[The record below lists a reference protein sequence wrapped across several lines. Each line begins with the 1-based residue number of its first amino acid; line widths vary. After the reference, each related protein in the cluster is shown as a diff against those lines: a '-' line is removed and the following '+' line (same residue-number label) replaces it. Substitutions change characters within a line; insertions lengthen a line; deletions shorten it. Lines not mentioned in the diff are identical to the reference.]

1 MIDETIS
8 HYHIVEKLGGG
19 GMGVVYKAEDTSLGR
34 FVALKFLPE
43 SVAQDPSSLERFRRE
58 ARAASAL
65 NHPNICTIYE
75 IGEHEGK
82 RFIAMEYLDGV
93 TLRHRIGGRPL
104 EMDVLLTLSI
114 EIADA
119 LDAAHSQGIIHRD
132 IKPGNILVT
141 KRGHAKILDFGLAKI
156 TAPDGQA
163 SGSSPDPSD
172 ITVGVTSEL
181 TSPGTALGTIAYMS
195 PEQVR
200 GKPLDPRTDLFSFG
214 VMLYEMATGVTPFRG
229 DTSGIIFDAILN
241 RAPAGPVRLNP
252 ELPSKLEDIINKA
265 LEKDMTLRYQHA
277 SELMADLKRLS
288 RDTNSGIVAIP
299 ADPDALSEM
308 TPARTTS
315 RTSVHVTSMPL
326 SVESRPRWGLWAMLA
341 GVLAVALLGFG
352 FWSGRLFHSS
362 KSAPIVTLAPPVTTV
377 TAPPAPVTNTPSPA
391 AKPSPSSPAPV
402 IPSTSSSN
410 ATEAPRPAPQT
421 QPSHPHP
428 AAPLA
433 STPQQAAPEAVS
445 PELATP
451 LPPSSS
457 RTATLT
463 LHDSARNREIPLKI
477 YYPGQI
483 SGSLPLIIFSH
494 GYGGTREGYEYL
506 ARGWADAGYVV
517 ILPTHIGSDTDA
529 LTQMGLRGASDP
541 AASFE
546 MQKQRTEDVHFILSS
561 LKLIDQQ
568 VREIHGKINNKQIG
582 VGGHSM
588 GAGTALLVGGATAAP
603 PNGSAQ
609 SFRDKHVHAVIA
621 ISPQGAGEEGFSDHS
636 WDHVAVPALTMS
648 GTRDREIGGR
658 PPEWRTQPF
667 QHMPGGSKYQVIVG
681 GADHLTFAVG
691 GRFRECIL
699 QETIAFWDT
708 YLKGQEKPIQTSGV
722 CAVSAR

>member
-1 MIDETIS
+1 MIGETIS

-43 SVAQDPSSLERFRRE
+43 SVAQDPASLERFRRE

-104 EMDVLLTLSI
+104 EMDALLSLSI

-156 TAPDGQA
+156 TAPDGPG
-163 SGSSPDPSD
+163 SGSSSAVSD
-172 ITVGVTSEL
+172 VTVGITGEL
-181 TSPGTALGTIAYMS
+181 TNPGSALGTIAYMS

-200 GKPLDPRTDLFSFG
+200 GKPLDTRTDLFSFG

-252 ELPSKLEDIINKA
+252 ELPAKLEDIINKA

-299 ADPDALSEM
+299 ADPDALSGV
-308 TPARTTS
+308 TAARTSS
-315 RTSVHVTSMPL
+315 RTSVQATAAQL
-326 SVESRPRWGLWAMLA
+326 SVGGRPAWGLWAGLA
-341 GVLAVALLGFG
+341 GVLAIVLLGFG
-352 FWSGRLFHSS
+352 FWSGRLMRFHSS
-362 KSAPIVTLAPPVTTV
+362 KSAPIVSVASPVTTV
-377 TAPPAPVTNTPSPA
+377 TAPPAPVTSAPPPA
-391 AKPSPSSPAPV
+391 EKPSPSSPA
-402 IPSTSSSN
+402 
-410 ATEAPRPAPQT
+410 AQAA
-421 QPSHPHP
+421 HPHP
-428 AAPLA
+428 APAA
-433 STPQQAAPEAVS
+433 TPQPAAPEAAS
-445 PELATP
+445 PESVLP

-457 RTATLT
+457 RTAALT
-463 LHDSARNREIPLKI
+463 LLDSARNREIPLKI

-483 SGSLPLIIFSH
+483 SGSLPLIVFSH

-506 ARGWADAGYVV
+506 GRAWADAGFIV
-517 ILPTHIGSDTDA
+517 ILPTHLGSDTEA
-529 LTQMGLRGASDP
+529 LAQLGLRGAGDP
-541 AASFE
+541 GAAFE
-546 MQKQRTEDVHFILSS
+546 MQKQRTADVHFILSS

-568 VREIHGKINNKQIG
+568 VRDIHGKINNKQIG

-603 PNGSAQ
+603 PSGSAQ
-609 SFRDKHVHAVIA
+609 SFSFRDKHVRAVIA
-621 ISPQGAGEEGFSDHS
+621 MSPQGAGEEGFSDHS
-636 WDHVAVPALTMS
+636 WDHISVPTLTMS
-648 GTRDREIGGR
+648 GTKDRGIGGQA
-658 PPEWRTQPF
+658 PEWRTQAF
-667 QHMPGGSKYQVIVG
+667 QHMPAGSKYQVIVG
-681 GADHLTFAVG
+681 GADHLSFAVG

-708 YLKGQEKPIQTSGV
+708 YLKGQEKPIQSSGA
-722 CAVSAR
+722 CAVSAK

>member
-43 SVAQDPSSLERFRRE
+43 SVAQDPASLERFRRE

-75 IGEHEGK
+75 IGEHDGK

-93 TLRHRIGGRPL
+93 TLRHRIAGRPL
-104 EMDVLLTLSI
+104 EMDVLLSLSI

-119 LDAAHSQGIIHRD
+119 LDAAHAQGIVHRD

-141 KRGHAKILDFGLAKI
+141 KRGHAKVLDFGLAKI
-156 TAPDGQA
+156 TTPDGRG
-163 SGSSPDPSD
+163 SGSAAEPSD
-172 ITVGVTSEL
+172 LTVGVTGEL

-252 ELPSKLEDIINKA
+252 ELPAKLEDIINKA
-265 LEKDMTLRYQHA
+265 LEKDIALRYQHA

-299 ADPDALSEM
+299 ADLPTAKSQVRTGRIG
-308 TPARTTS
+308 TPAAAQQGWK
-315 RTSVHVTSMPL
+315 V
-326 SVESRPRWGLWAMLA
+326 WAGLAA
-341 GVLAVALLGFG
+341 VVAIVLVGFG
-352 FWSGRLFHSS
+352 FWSGRLVGFRSS
-362 KSAPIVTLAPPVTTV
+362 KSAPLVAVPPPVTTV
-377 TAPPAPVTNTPSPA
+377 TAPAPTATNTPSPVV
-391 AKPSPSSPAPV
+391 KSSPST
-402 IPSTSSSN
+402 PSTSPTTALGAGS
-410 ATEAPRPAPQT
+410 PRPETPQT
-421 QPSHPHP
+421 KPAHAHPSAP
-428 AAPLA
+428 AVA
-433 STPQQAAPEAVS
+433 TPQASSPDTASPEA
-445 PELATP
+445 ATP

-463 LHDSARNREIPLKI
+463 LHDSARNREIPLKV
-477 YYPGQI
+477 YYPAQI

-494 GYGGTREGYEYL
+494 GYGGSREGYEYL
-506 ARGWADAGYVV
+506 GRGWADAGYIV
-517 ILPTHIGSDTDA
+517 IFPTHLGSDTEA
-529 LTQMGLRGASDP
+529 LAQMGLRGASDP
-541 AASFE
+541 ATAFE
-546 MQKQRTEDVHFILSS
+546 MQRQRAADVHFVLSS

-568 VREIHGKINNKQIG
+568 VRDIHGKIDKQEIG
-582 VGGHSM
+582 VAGHSM
-588 GAGTALLVGGATAAP
+588 GAGTALLVAGATASAA
-603 PNGSAQ
+603 NGAAQ
-609 SFRDKHVHAVIA
+609 SFRDKHVRAVIA
-621 ISPQGAGEEGFSDHS
+621 MSPQGPGEEGFSDHS
-636 WDHVAVPALTMS
+636 WDSVAVPALTMS
-648 GTRDREIGGR
+648 GSKDRGIGGQ
-658 PPEWRTQPF
+658 PAEWRMLPF
-667 QHMPGGSKYQVIVG
+667 QHMPAGGKYQVLVN

-691 GRFRECIL
+691 GRFRACIL
-699 QETIAFWDT
+699 QETIAFWGA
-708 YLKGQEKPIQTSGV
+708 YLGGQKKPLQ
-722 CAVSAR
+722 SAGACEVKAK

>member
-43 SVAQDPSSLERFRRE
+43 SVAQDPASLERFRRE

-93 TLRHRIGGRPL
+93 TLRHRIAGRPL
-104 EMDVLLTLSI
+104 EMDVLLSLAI

-119 LDAAHSQGIIHRD
+119 LDAAHAQGIVHRD
-132 IKPGNILVT
+132 IKPGNVLVT

-156 TAPDGQA
+156 TAPDRHG
-163 SGSSPDPSD
+163 SGSAAEPSD
-172 ITVGVTSEL
+172 LTVGVTGEL

-229 DTSGIIFDAILN
+229 DTSGVIFDAILN

-252 ELPSKLEDIINKA
+252 ELPAKLEDIINKA
-265 LEKDMTLRYQHA
+265 LEKDVALRYQHA
-277 SELMADLKRLS
+277 SELMADLKRLL

-299 ADPDALSEM
+299 ADPDALS
-308 TPARTTS
+308 AS
-315 RTSVHVTSMPL
+315 RTS
-326 SVESRPRWGLWAMLA
+326 SRTVLGGNTLPQSAANPPGWKVWAGLA
-341 GVLAVALLGFG
+341 AVAAIVLVGFA
-352 FWSGRLFHSS
+352 FWSGRLVGFRSS
-362 KSAPIVTLAPPVTTV
+362 KSAPGGTVAAPVTPVTT
-377 TAPPAPVTNTPSPA
+377 PAPQVTNTPPV
-391 AKPSPSSPAPV
+391 AKPSPSSSSFSLPSSPPTPAPV
-402 IPSTSSSN
+402 AAELNHAAPQP
-410 ATEAPRPAPQT
+410 AHPRPA
-421 QPSHPHP
+421 
-428 AAPLA
+428 APVA
-433 STPQQAAPEAVS
+433 VTPQATSPDAASPEAT
-445 PELATP
+445 AP

-463 LHDSARNREIPLKI
+463 LHDSDRNREIPLKI

-494 GYGGTREGYEYL
+494 GYGGTRDGYEYL
-506 ARGWADAGYVV
+506 GRGWADAGYIV
-517 ILPTHIGSDTDA
+517 IFPTHVGSDSEA
-529 LTQMGLRGASDP
+529 LGQAGFRAASDP
-541 AASFE
+541 APAFE
-546 MQKQRTEDVHFILSS
+546 MQRQRAADVHFILSS
-561 LKLIDQQ
+561 LKLIDKQ
-568 VREIHGKINNKQIG
+568 VRDIHGKINNKQIG
-582 VGGHSM
+582 VAGHSM
-588 GAGTALLVGGATAAP
+588 GGGTALLVAGATAASP
-603 PNGSAQ
+603 KGAAQ
-609 SFRDKHVHAVIA
+609 SFRDKHVRAVIA
-621 ISPQGAGEEGFSDHS
+621 MSPQGPGEEGFDDHS
-636 WDHVAVPALTMS
+636 WDHVTLPVMAMS
-648 GTRDREIGGR
+648 GTKDRGIGGQ
-658 PPEWRTQPF
+658 PAEWRMLPF
-667 QHMPGGSKYQVIVG
+667 QHMPAGGKYQVTVN

-691 GRFRECIL
+691 GRFRGCIL
-699 QETIAFWDT
+699 QETIAFWNA
-708 YLKGQEKPIQTSGV
+708 YLQGQAKVMQSSGA
-722 CAVSAR
+722 CEVSAK